1 MFINNFDPVALEI
14 FSLEIRWYSL
24 AYIFGIILG
33 WILAKKLFIQ
43 DIEVKNKFDDYL
55 TYLIIGIIL
64 GGRLG
69 YIFIYNLS
77 FYVNNPLDIFKIWQ
91 GGMSFH
97 GGLIGV
103 IFASIFFAK
112 KNKQNS
118 FLYMDIVALVA
129 PIGLFFGRIANFIN
143 SELYGTITNVPWA
156 VTFIQVDNLPRH
168 PSQLYE
174 ALLEGL
180 FLFLLLLYFKNKFS
194 KKPGIISGLFLII
207 YSIFRFIVE
216 FYRVPD
222 EQLGYIFLNLTMGQ
236 VVSLIFMLSG
246 LILFYLKYETRLDIL
261 AQLFFLQCLKP
272 HLFSTQEIFHDLKI
286 LLELQF

>member
-1 MFINNFDPVALEI
+1 M
-14 FSLEIRWYSL
+14 
-24 AYIFGIILG
+24 G

-43 DIEVKNKFDDYL
+43 NIEIKNKFDDYL
-55 TYLIIGIIL
+55 TYLIIGIIV

-77 FYVNNPLDIFKIWQ
+77 FYLNNPLDIFKIWQ

-103 IFASIFFAK
+103 IFASIIFAK
-112 KNKQNS
+112 KNNQNS
-118 FLYMDIVALVA
+118 FLYMDIVAMVA
-129 PIGLFFGRIANFIN
+129 PIGIFFGRIANFIN

-156 VTFIQVDNLPRH
+156 VIFIQVDNFPRH

-180 FLFLLLLYFKNKFS
+180 FLLLLLIYFRNKVS
-194 KKPGIISGLFLII
+194 NKPGLISGLFLIL
-207 YSIFRFIVE
+207 YSIFRFVVE

-236 VVSLIFMLSG
+236 VVSLIFILSG
-246 LILFYLKYETRLDIL
+246 VILVYFK
-261 AQLFFLQCLKP
+261 K
-272 HLFSTQEIFHDLKI
+272 
-286 LLELQF
+286 